1 MEGLMRSDVLAR
13 DTGGMWPWL
22 GQRVTAVLVL
32 VTIAVHLILTH
43 LFAIGELS
51 FDDIGERLA
60 NTAVL
65 VNDVVLL
72 VAVLFHGLNGVR
84 MVVLDYAHL
93 GRGRRAFDALLW
105 VIGIAATVYGIWA
118 LWVWVS

>member
-1 MEGLMRSDVLAR
+1 
-13 DTGGMWPWL
+13 MWPWL

-43 LFAIGELS
+43 YIAIGELS
-51 FDDIGERLA
+51 FADIGRRLGV
-60 NTAVL
+60 TAVL

-72 VAVLFHGLNGVR
+72 VAVVFHALNGVR
-84 MVVLDYAHL
+84 MVVLDYGL
-93 GRGRRAFDALLW
+93 GSAASRRVFGAVLW
-105 VIGIAATVYGIWA
+105 IVGVAAVVYGIWA

>member
-1 MEGLMRSDVLAR
+1 MALRTQVVDGSR
-13 DTGGMWPWL
+13 GGMWPWL

-43 LFAIGELS
+43 YIAIGELS
-51 FDDIGERLA
+51 FADIGQRLGA
-60 NTAVL
+60 TAVL

-72 VAVLFHGLNGVR
+72 VAVVYHALNGVR
-84 MVVLDYAHL
+84 MVVLDYGL
-93 GRGRRAFDALLW
+93 GSTASRRVLGVVLW
-105 VIGIAATVYGIWA
+105 VVGAVSVVYGVWA